1 MTKESPLNGY
11 SEMECYKAA
20 LKLREVVGLR
30 GRLTAK
36 AAGKKIN
43 MSEMQTIKLVREY
56 YPRSMSV
63 LPYGS
68 TARIMMRPL
77 KGTAS

>member
-11 SEMECYKAA
+11 SELECYKAA
-20 LKLREVVGLR
+20 LKLREVIGDH

-36 AAGKKIN
+36 AAGKRIK

-56 YPRSMSV
+56 YPKSMSV

-68 TARIMMRPL
+68 SARITMRPL
-77 KGTAS
+77 KGEAS

>member
-1 MTKESPLNGY
+1 MAKESPLNGY
-11 SEMECYKAA
+11 SELECYKAA
-20 LKLREVVGLR
+20 LKLREVIGDK

-36 AAGKKIN
+36 AAGKRIK
-43 MSEMQTIKLVREY
+43 MSEMQTIKLVRAY
-56 YPRSMSV
+56 YPTSMSV

-68 TARIMMRPL
+68 TARITVRPL